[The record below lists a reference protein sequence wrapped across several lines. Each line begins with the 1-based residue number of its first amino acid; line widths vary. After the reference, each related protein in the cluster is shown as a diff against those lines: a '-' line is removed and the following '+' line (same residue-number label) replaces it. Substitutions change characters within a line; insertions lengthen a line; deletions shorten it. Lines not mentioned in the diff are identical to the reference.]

1 MKISASLAFRIGA
14 IGLSLALAAC
24 SSFAHSYMSPEE
36 RQAHGRRLL
45 QEAVQ
50 QSDVVSL
57 LGVGGVVAVHSIRQ
71 IERDEYCSVLLATWS
86 SQPHREGWT
95 DRNRDGDS
103 SPTCKSYHG
112 IVDVRPM
119 DMRNCQGSECLWL
132 RGL

>member
-1 MKISASLAFRIGA
+1 MNLSSRSVFSIGA
-14 IGLSLALAAC
+14 IGLSLVLAAC

-50 QSDVVSL
+50 QSDVVSIRAA
-57 LGVGGVVAVHSIRQ
+57 GGVAVLQ
-71 IERDEYCSVLLATWS
+71 ITSASAEEYCAILKATWES
-86 SQPHREGWT
+86 ERHFEGWIHY
-95 DRNRDGDS
+95 DDDERENAR
-103 SPTCKSYHG
+103 CASYHG
-112 IVDVRPM
+112 IESVRAM

>member
-1 MKISASLAFRIGA
+1 MNLSSRSVFSIGA
-14 IGLSLALAAC
+14 IGLSLVLAAC

-50 QSDVVSL
+50 QSDVVSIR
-57 LGVGGVVAVHSIRQ
+57 GVHGGVAVISVTEAGQ
-71 IERDEYCSVLLATWS
+71 EEYCGILLS
-86 SQPHREGWT
+86 SWTSERHREGWSN
-95 DRNRDGDS
+95 RNGTQIRCTG
-103 SPTCKSYHG
+103 YHG

>member
-1 MKISASLAFRIGA
+1 MNLSSRSVFSIGA
-14 IGLSLALAAC
+14 IGLSLVLAAC

-50 QSDVVSL
+50 QSDVVSIRGGGGGAIVL
-57 LGVGGVVAVHSIRQ
+57 QITTLG
-71 IERDEYCSVLLATWS
+71 ENEYCAISLATWQS
-86 SQPHREGWT
+86 ERHFEGWINL
-95 DRNRDGDS
+95 DDDDS
-103 SPTCKSYHG
+103 ENIRCVSYHG
-112 IVDVRPM
+112 IESVKPK

>member
-1 MKISASLAFRIGA
+1 MKISVNLAFRIGA

-36 RQAHGRRLL
+36 RQAHGRQLL

-50 QSDVVSL
+50 QSDVVS
-57 LGVGGVVAVHSIRQ
+57 VRAGVVSVWTAVELRRTEFCADMLAIRGTTRWNDNWSH
-71 IERDEYCSVLLATWS
+71 RDRGGRTPPRLC
-86 SQPHREGWT
+86 R
-95 DRNRDGDS
+95 
-103 SPTCKSYHG
+103 SYHG
-112 IVDVRPM
+112 IESIRPK